1 MGVIILMK
9 NLVIL
14 GGGYGGLKTLL
25 GVLGQG
31 VPDDVKIT
39 LIDKNPYHSL
49 KTEFYTIAAGTSA
62 EKDVRVQYPDDDRV
76 NYMFARVS
84 EIDVKHQKI
93 SFHNVSDIIS
103 YDYLII
109 GLGCEDNYHGVQGA
123 EEFTES
129 VQPLGHDDNNLHIL
143 YQ

>member
-25 GVLGQG
+25 GLLGQG

-84 EIDVKHQKI
+84 EIDVKDRKSTRLNSSH
-93 SFHNVSDIIS
+93 VAIS
-103 YDYLII
+103 YAVSCLK
-109 GLGCEDNYHGVQGA
+109 
-123 EEFTES
+123 
-129 VQPLGHDDNNLHIL
+129 
-143 YQ
+143 